1 MDNTFILLC
10 SEKPK
15 TCMNCPCASVVLSDV
30 KKFVH
35 CSLIGKTLVSLDS
48 TFIFD
53 DCPCASLSDLK
64 STIEQADNNG
74 GLNPDNIAQMN
85 YVNGWNDCL
94 SHLSNLTKKQNEIES
109 MNSNACQ
116 LTGSDQMEENKSSDL
131 LRQNTEDDENDK
143 KPIHILVRHDK
154 VFQKAFQH
162 LKDYK
167 AEHGNLC
174 VPQSYV
180 CSDGYR
186 LGDYVHRA
194 RATFKGK
201 RTSFLTQNDIDQLN
215 YIDFVWD
222 TRKYKWDLG
231 FAHVQKYY
239 ERFGNVRI
247 AFKYDDPDDG
257 FHTGSWFYHNWLA
270 CTDPQKRKVFY
281 ETDPDWGMKVS
292 ADKSSKQSKIFNA
305 SSHSNKTRK
314 DKEVTASSAKQEIQ
328 NLVDQNLGIQ
338 EITCDLRVLR
348 WTQGYN
354 TAKKYFA
361 LCHNLCV
368 SDSYQ
373 TKSGFPLGEWLKRR
387 REEYCKGIL
396 SAHKIQLLD
405 QLNMIWDKG
414 STNILHH
421 LQK

>member
-1 MDNTFILLC
+1 MNNTFILLC

-64 STIEQADNNG
+64 STIEQSDNNG
-74 GLNPDNIAQMN
+74 ELNPDNIAQMN

-109 MNSNACQ
+109 MSSNACQ

-167 AEHGNLC
+167 AEYGDLC
-174 VPQSYV
+174 VPQSYI
-180 CSDGYR
+180 CLDGYK
-186 LGDYVHRA
+186 LGSYVHRV
-194 RATFKGK
+194 RAAFKGK

-215 YIDFVWD
+215 SIGFVWD
-222 TRKYKWDLG
+222 IRKYQWDIG

-239 ERFGNVRI
+239 ERFGNTRI
-247 AFKYDDPDDG
+247 TFKYDDPDDG

-270 CTDPQKRKVFY
+270 CADPQKRKVFY

-292 ADKSSKQSKIFNA
+292 ASKSRKYSKPVKAACQGNKAAKSKKGT
-305 SSHSNKTRK
+305 STST
-314 DKEVTASSAKQEIQ
+314 EQEIQ

-354 TAKKYFA
+354 NAKKYFA

-387 REEYCKGIL
+387 REEYCNNIL

-405 QLNMIWDKG
+405 QLNMIWDKD

>member
-1 MDNTFILLC
+1 MNNTFILLC
-10 SEKPK
+10 SEKPR
-15 TCMNCPCASVVLSDV
+15 TCMTCPCASVVLSDT

-35 CSLIGKTLVSLDS
+35 CSLLGKTLVSLDS
-48 TFIFD
+48 AFIFD
-53 DCPCASLSDLK
+53 DCHCISLSDLE
-64 STIEQADNNG
+64 STLKRVDTGE
-74 GLNPDNIAQMN
+74 LNPNNIAQMN
-85 YVNGWNDCL
+85 YTNGWNDCL
-94 SHLSNLTKKQNEIES
+94 LHLSELIKKQSGIDLIHS
-109 MNSNACQ
+109 SVSQTSTLDAA
-116 LTGSDQMEENKSSDL
+116 EENQYSDL
-131 LRQNTEDDENDK
+131 LRRNIEDENVK
-143 KPIHILVRHDK
+143 KPIHILARHDK
-154 VFQKAFQH
+154 AFQEAFQH

-167 AEHGNLC
+167 AEYGDLC
-174 VPQSYV
+174 VPQSYI
-180 CSDGYR
+180 CLDGYK
-186 LGDYVHRA
+186 LGSYVHRV
-194 RATFKGK
+194 RAAFKGK

-215 YIDFVWD
+215 SIGFVWD
-222 TRKYKWDLG
+222 TTKYRWDIG

-239 ERFGNVRI
+239 EHFGNTRI
-247 AFKYDDPDDG
+247 TFKYDDPDDG

-270 CTDPQKRKVFY
+270 CADPQKRKVFY

-292 ADKSSKQSKIFNA
+292 ASKSRKYSKPVKAACQGNKAAKSKKGT
-305 SSHSNKTRK
+305 STST
-314 DKEVTASSAKQEIQ
+314 EQEIQ